1 MASITHIPT
10 RKVQSWKFMQ
20 DIWHHFPWLFT
31 KRNITCGVPEM
42 EDGKILHNC
51 NNFRWNRVKMAKNG
65 QKMAEI
71 NFGVSYIIIFFIFNF
86 FCFST
91 FTFSYFLEQVFWV
104 KFLKFCQNSGLLKYQ
119 MEKVEK
125 QKKVKMKKIIMY
137 ETPKLIS
144 AIFGQFLAVFT
155 LFHLKFLQLCKI
167 FPSYIYG
174 SPQVMFGLVN
184 NHRKWCQMSC
194 IIFVCESSPIS
205 RNVR

>member
-1 MASITHIPT
+1 MFRFFSIVFCWTKFCFFKTLTYLTHIPT

-31 KRNITCGVPEM
+31 KRNMTCGVPEM

-125 QKKVKMKKIIMY
+125 QKKVKMKKFIMY

-144 AIFGQFLAVFT
+144 CGDVWYGIFSFEQT
-155 LFHLKFLQLCKI
+155 L
-167 FPSYIYG
+167 
-174 SPQVMFGLVN
+174 N
-184 NHRKWCQMSC
+184 
-194 IIFVCESSPIS
+194 
-205 RNVR
+205 

>member
-1 MASITHIPT
+1 
-10 RKVQSWKFMQ
+10 
-20 DIWHHFPWLFT
+20 
-31 KRNITCGVPEM
+31 
-42 EDGKILHNC
+42 
-51 NNFRWNRVKMAKNG
+51 MAKNG

-125 QKKVKMKKIIMY
+125 QKKVKMKKFIMY

-144 AIFGQFLAVFT
+144 AIFWQFLAIFT
-155 LFHLKFLQLCKI
+155 LFHLKLLQLCKI
-167 FPSYIYG
+167 FPSSISG
-174 SPQVMFGLVN
+174 TPQVMFPLVN
-184 NHRKWCQMSC
+184 NLGKWWQMSC
-194 IIFVCESSPIS
+194 INFHDWTFLVGMCKAFV
-205 RNVR
+205 